1 MYKGIV
7 RKTINA
13 RFSFEIGRVRENK
26 FSHYA
31 KAASKETHRADLKH
45 DFAKT
50 KMKSDGEIARKEIK
64 RRQMEV
70 ATIGD
75 KDR

>member
-1 MYKGIV
+1 MIV

-13 RFSFEIGRVRENK
+13 WFNFEIGRVRESK

-31 KAASKETHRADLKH
+31 KAASKETQRADSKH

-50 KMKSDGEIARKEIK
+50 KMKSDGESARKEIK

-70 ATIGD
+70 VAVGQINIL
-75 KDR
+75 K